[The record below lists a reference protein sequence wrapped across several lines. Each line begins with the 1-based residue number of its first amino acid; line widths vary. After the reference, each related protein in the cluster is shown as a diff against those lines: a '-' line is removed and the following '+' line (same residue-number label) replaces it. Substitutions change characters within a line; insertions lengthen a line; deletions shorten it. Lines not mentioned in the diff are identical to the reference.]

1 MNGKPVL
8 ISGGGLGGLTT
19 ALALGQR
26 GHAVCVLEQAPQFGA
41 IGYGIQLGPNVLS
54 VFDGLGLSQSVTKAA
69 HHPPAILMLDARDGS
84 EIVHIATGAEFR
96 SHFGHPYLVI
106 HRIDLHDIL
115 LGACR
120 ATPSIELI
128 SDTRVAKVEEKNDG
142 VVALTADG
150 RSIHGIG
157 LVAADGLNSD
167 IRGMLH
173 PEDRLRPSGYVAHRT
188 IVPAEKV
195 PMEIFRREVIL
206 WGGPGFHIVCYPLRQ
221 ERFYNIVAVFR
232 SATHAERRD
241 HAAYKTELQETYK
254 AAHPIMQKLLGLMDV
269 ERRWPISDRDPI
281 RHWGRGRVTL
291 LGDAAHATLQ
301 SLAQGAGMA
310 IEDGV
315 CLAKTL
321 DERPDD
327 IPAAF
332 RRYETLRRTRT
343 ARVQLESRALWNIYH
358 CDGIEADVRY
368 DTFAGRSQAAYFDCL
383 AWLYG
388 GQDIEVGRFVQ
399 A

>member
-8 ISGGGLGGLTT
+8 ISGGGIGGLTT

-26 GHAVCVLEQAPQFGA
+26 GHAVRVLEQAPQFGA

-54 VFDGLGLSQSVTKAA
+54 VFDGLGLSQAVTAVA

-84 EIVHIATGAEFR
+84 EIVRISTGDQFR
-96 SHFGHPYLVI
+96 SRFGHPYLVI

-115 LGACR
+115 LSACR
-120 ATPSIELI
+120 AMLSIELI
-128 SDTRVAKVEEKNDG
+128 SETRVSGVEEKDDG

-150 RSIHGIG
+150 RSVHGSG

-167 IRGMLH
+167 VRGMLH
-173 PEDRLRPSGYVAHRT
+173 PNDRPRPSGYVAHRA
-188 IVPAEKV
+188 IVPTDKV
-195 PMEIFRREVIL
+195 PREIFHREVIL

-221 ERFYNIVAVFR
+221 ERIYNIVAVFR

-241 HAAYKTELQETYK
+241 HAAHKAELEETYK
-254 AAHPIMQKLLGLMDV
+254 TAHPIMQTLLGLMDV

-321 DERPDD
+321 DEQPGD
-327 IPAAF
+327 IQTAF
-332 RRYETLRRTRT
+332 RRYEALRRTRT
-343 ARVQLESRALWNIYH
+343 ARVQLESRSLWTMYH
-358 CDGIEADVRY
+358 CDGIEADVRF
-368 DTFAGRSQAAYFDCL
+368 DTFAGRSQAAYLDCL
-383 AWLYG
+383 TWLYG
-388 GQDIEVGRFVQ
+388 SQDRAGRAVQ

>member
-1 MNGKPVL
+1 MNGKPML

-54 VFDGLGLSQSVTKAA
+54 AFDRLGLSQAVTAAA

-84 EIVHIATGAEFR
+84 EIVRISTGAEFR
-96 SHFGHPYLVI
+96 GRFGHPYLVI

-115 LGACR
+115 LSACR

-128 SDTRVAKVEEKNDG
+128 SDARVSEVVESNDG

-150 RSIHGIG
+150 RSVHGSG
-157 LVAADGLNSD
+157 LVGADGLNSD
-167 IRGMLH
+167 IRAMLH
-173 PEDRLRPSGYVAHRT
+173 PEDRPRPSGYVAHRT
-188 IVPAEKV
+188 IVPTEKV
-195 PMEIFRREVIL
+195 PGGIFRREVIL

-221 ERFYNIVAVFR
+221 ERFYNVVAVFR
-232 SATHAERRD
+232 SATYAERRD
-241 HAAYKTELQETYK
+241 HAAYKAELQETYK
-254 AAHPIMQKLLGLMDV
+254 AAHPIMQTLLGLMDV

-315 CLAKTL
+315 CLAETL
-321 DERPDD
+321 DEQAGD
-327 IPAAF
+327 IRTAF
-332 RRYETLRRTRT
+332 RRYEALRRTRT
-343 ARVQLESRALWNIYH
+343 ARVQLESRSLWNIYH
-358 CDGIEADVRY
+358 CDGIEADVRL
-368 DTFAGRSQAAYFDCL
+368 DTFAGRSQAAYLDCL
-383 AWLYG
+383 TWLYG
-388 GQDIEVGRFVQ
+388 CQDGTGRVVQ

>member
-1 MNGKPVL
+1 MNGKPML

-54 VFDGLGLSQSVTKAA
+54 AFDRLGLSQAVTAAA

-84 EIVHIATGAEFR
+84 EIVRISTGAEFR
-96 SHFGHPYLVI
+96 GRFGHPYLVI

-115 LGACR
+115 LSACR

-128 SDTRVAKVEEKNDG
+128 SDARVSEVVESNDG
-142 VVALTADG
+142 VVALTVDG
-150 RSIHGIG
+150 RSVHGSG
-157 LVAADGLNSD
+157 L
-167 IRGMLH
+167 
-173 PEDRLRPSGYVAHRT
+173 
-188 IVPAEKV
+188 
-195 PMEIFRREVIL
+195 
-206 WGGPGFHIVCYPLRQ
+206 
-221 ERFYNIVAVFR
+221 VAVFR

-241 HAAYKTELQETYK
+241 HAAYKAELQETYK
-254 AAHPIMQKLLGLMDV
+254 AAHPIMHTLLGLMDV
-269 ERRWPISDRDPI
+269 EQRWPISDRDPI

-315 CLAKTL
+315 CLAETL
-321 DERPDD
+321 DEQAGD
-327 IPAAF
+327 IRTAF
-332 RRYETLRRTRT
+332 RRYEALRRTRT
-343 ARVQLESRALWNIYH
+343 ARVQLESRSLWNIYH
-358 CDGIEADVRY
+358 CDGIEADVRL
-368 DTFAGRSQAAYFDCL
+368 DTFAGRSQAAYLDCL
-383 AWLYG
+383 TWLYG
-388 GQDIEVGRFVQ
+388 CQDGTGRVVQ

>member
-1 MNGKPVL
+1 MNGKSVL
-8 ISGGGLGGLTT
+8 ISGGGLGGLTA

-26 GHAVCVLEQAPQFGA
+26 GHAVCVLEQAPLFGA

-54 VFDGLGLSQSVTKAA
+54 IFDGLGLSQAVTAAA

-84 EIVHIATGAEFR
+84 EIVRISTGAEFR
-96 SHFGHPYLVI
+96 SRFGHPYLVI

-128 SDTRVAKVEEKNDG
+128 SDARVSGVEEGNDG

-150 RSIHGIG
+150 RSIRGIG
-157 LVAADGLNSD
+157 LIAADGLNSD
-167 IRGMLH
+167 IRAILH
-173 PEDRLRPSGYVAHRT
+173 PEDRPRSSGYVAHRT
-188 IVPAEKV
+188 IVPADDV
-195 PMEIFRREVIL
+195 PREIFRREVIL
-206 WGGPGFHIVCYPLRQ
+206 WAGPGFHIVCYPLRQ

-241 HAAYKTELQETYK
+241 HAGYKAELQETYK
-254 AAHPIMQKLLGLMDV
+254 AAHPVMQVLLSLMDV

-315 CLAKTL
+315 CLARTL
-321 DERPDD
+321 DERPSD
-327 IPAAF
+327 IQTAF
-332 RRYETLRRTRT
+332 RRYEALRRTRT
-343 ARVQLESRALWNIYH
+343 ARVQLESRSLWNIYH
-358 CDGIEADVRY
+358 CDGIEADVRF
-368 DTFAGRSQAAYFDCL
+368 DTFAGRSQAAYLDCL
-383 AWLYG
+383 TWLYG
-388 GQDIEVGRFVQ
+388 GQDRIGRVVQ